1 MANKYYYG
9 NGYTSTNSIAIIW
22 SIEDVKQELDEDYPQ
37 LKYTD
42 EDCMEVLHSVQDN
55 HDAYYG
61 VSWETIHANIE
72 NYWYD
77 ELKKLEE
84 QD

>member
-22 SIEDVKQELDEDYPQ
+22 SIEDVKQQLDEWFPQ

-42 EDCMEVLHSVQDN
+42 DDCMAVLYSMQDN
-55 HDAYYG
+55 HDACYG

-77 ELKKLEE
+77 ELKKLKE